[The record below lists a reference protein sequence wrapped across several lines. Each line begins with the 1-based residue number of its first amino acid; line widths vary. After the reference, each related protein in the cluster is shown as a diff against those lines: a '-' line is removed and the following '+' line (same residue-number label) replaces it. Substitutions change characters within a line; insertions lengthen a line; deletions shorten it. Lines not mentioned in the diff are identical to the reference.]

1 MSTRIDVTE
10 LPSAIAER
18 GPAAYLLSVG
28 GDDEPTPHVVSV
40 AVSVERDATFD
51 VRLVVGAGRTTSGNV
66 GRHDAVTL
74 LWPVSP
80 AFPEHALVVDGVA
93 ALDPDGATISI
104 RPTGA
109 ILHVATPSSPD
120 RRC

>member
-1 MSTRIDVTE
+1 MSTRIDLTE
-10 LPSAIAER
+10 LPAAVADR

-28 GDDEPTPHVVSV
+28 GDDELAPHVVSV
-40 AVSVERDATFD
+40 AVLVELDSASG

-80 AFPEHALVVDGVA
+80 AYPDHALVVDGVA
-93 ALDPDGATISI
+93 TLDPDGATISI